1 LNHPHVSGTS
11 KCWFYSTSSF
21 TARVKERQPEK
32 YYLEEVAENVTGQ
45 QSVPIGDAVLST
57 LDTAVGC
64 ETCGE
69 LFTPLNPSTYMGLNG
84 VEIILNS
91 STSHAELMKPRTRL
105 SLIPNSTKKVGGVYV
120 YVNTTGVDGEAR
132 MMGRLA

>member
-1 LNHPHVSGTS
+1 MSLPNDNLYRETRH
-11 KCWFYSTSSF
+11 F
-21 TARVKERQPEK
+21 TAWVKERQPEK
-32 YYLEEVAENVTGQ
+32 YYLEEVVRNVTGQ

-84 VEIILNS
+84 VEI
-91 STSHAELMKPRTRL
+91 
-105 SLIPNSTKKVGGVYV
+105 Y
-120 YVNTTGVDGEAR
+120 
-132 MMGRLA
+132 